1 MPRRLGWV
9 NAALLPR
16 VGLLARAVAPCSAAL
31 VTMAATA
38 CVTGPKAARGGVLFL
53 GSDLLV
59 GLGAAGGGRQ
69 VLVTATYVVAQ
80 FLLVDACARAPAAQG
95 TARPARR
102 SPRTSD
108 GSLRKSASSQCES

>member
-1 MPRRLGWV
+1 M

-16 VGLLARAVAPCSAAL
+16 VGLLVRAVAPCSAAL

-38 CVTGPKAARGGVLFL
+38 CVTGPRAARGGVLFL

-59 GLGAAGGGRQ
+59 GLGAAGAECAGRQ